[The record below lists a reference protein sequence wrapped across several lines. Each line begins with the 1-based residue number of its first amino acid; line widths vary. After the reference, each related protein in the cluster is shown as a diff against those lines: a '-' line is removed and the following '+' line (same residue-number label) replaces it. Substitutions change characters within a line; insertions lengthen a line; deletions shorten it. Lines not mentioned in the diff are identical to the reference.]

1 MRLEAPNLCHL
12 RWVRYVLSLFLVLA
26 KERSCKAL
34 SKKSRPRATAA
45 VGVLLD
51 WTHRLSQP
59 AVPDGLRDL
68 SLDFNM
74 MTTIVRTEGV
84 DGLCFEGIAL
94 EAEARFCW
102 TSCANHPSMIL
113 EMDDR
118 EVIVP
123 MSCITGH
130 SAGIHA

>member
-1 MRLEAPNLCHL
+1 M
-12 RWVRYVLSLFLVLA
+12 
-26 KERSCKAL
+26 
-34 SKKSRPRATAA
+34 SRPRATAA

-51 WTHRLSQP
+51 WTHRLPQQ
-59 AVPDGLRDL
+59 AVPDGLQDL

-130 SAGIHA
+130 GAGIHA